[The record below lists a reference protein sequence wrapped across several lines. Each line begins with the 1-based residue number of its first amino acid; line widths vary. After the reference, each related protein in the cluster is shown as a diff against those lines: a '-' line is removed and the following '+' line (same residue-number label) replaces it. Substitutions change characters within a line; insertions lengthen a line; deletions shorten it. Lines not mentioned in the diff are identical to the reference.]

1 MKKTIAVVL
10 AMMLVMSMGLTVF
23 ASVDVDRFD
32 GMDVYNLT
40 EDGEAQI
47 GFWLANVYQAGDWVA
62 LSEGNYVAATF
73 TAEKAFS
80 SIAIPFWSG
89 DPNTFAGITP
99 TDVEFALFKAVEG
112 NLGEDYKSENAVVLL
127 NKTCDHDEVDFIWT
141 FDQQPAGRYCIRIT
155 QLTEE
160 GGYIVIA
167 QGDPADDDAEFDID
181 NVMKNTTMQEGL
193 ALTIIYGDPVTPV
206 DPTEAPATPTPVPA
220 DQLYYLYD
228 KDVTVNT
235 GWWLHPV
242 AEGSS
247 IDVNFETTSGFSGFN
262 FFAYCCE
269 IYVPMDLVLLDED
282 ENEVWTGSASCKSNA
297 PYTVDMGKTFG
308 PGIYTLSFVGGDV
321 SEIEEDTWFVL
332 GSSQLNEEL
341 GDEYVT
347 VVGGLTNDST
357 GPAPYISLIKGEVDP
372 NATEQPTAEP
382 TAAPTEA
389 PTAAPTAAPTE
400 APKAT
405 DEPAATE
412 APKPTEDAGNKSNEE
427 KKGPNV
433 GLIIGIV
440 AAVAVVAAVVIV
452 IATKAKGKKK

>member
-1 MKKTIAVVL
+1 
-10 AMMLVMSMGLTVF
+10 
-23 ASVDVDRFD
+23 
-32 GMDVYNLT
+32 
-40 EDGEAQI
+40 
-47 GFWLANVYQAGDWVA
+47 
-62 LSEGNYVAATF
+62 
-73 TAEKAFS
+73 
-80 SIAIPFWSG
+80 
-89 DPNTFAGITP
+89 
-99 TDVEFALFKAVEG
+99 
-112 NLGEDYKSENAVVLL
+112 
-127 NKTCDHDEVDFIWT
+127 
-141 FDQQPAGRYCIRIT
+141 
-155 QLTEE
+155 
-160 GGYIVIA
+160 
-167 QGDPADDDAEFDID
+167 
-181 NVMKNTTMQEGL
+181 MQEGL
-193 ALTIIYGDPVTPV
+193 ALTIIYGDPITPAE
-206 DPTEAPATPTPVPA
+206 PTEAPATPTPIPE

-228 KDVTVNT
+228 KNVTVNT

-262 FFAYCCE
+262 FFAYSCE

-282 ENEVWTGSASCKSNA
+282 ENEVWTGSVSCKSNA

-341 GDEYVT
+341 GEEYVT

-357 GPAPYISLIKGEVDP
+357 GPAPYISLIKGEFDP

-382 TAAPTEA
+382 TAAPT
-389 PTAAPTAAPTE
+389 AAPTAEPTTAPTE
-400 APKAT
+400 APKVT
-405 DEPAATE
+405 DEPAPATD
-412 APKPTEDAGNKSNEE
+412 APVVTEDAGNKSNEE

-452 IATKAKGKKK
+452 VAVKAKGKKK